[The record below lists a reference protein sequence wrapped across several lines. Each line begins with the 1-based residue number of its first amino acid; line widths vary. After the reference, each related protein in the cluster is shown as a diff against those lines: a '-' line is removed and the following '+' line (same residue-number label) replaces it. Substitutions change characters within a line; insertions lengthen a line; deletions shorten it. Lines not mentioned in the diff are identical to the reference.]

1 MVSSLTSASLA
12 VLFLWSGAVRSQTT
26 HLVTVGTSGSF
37 YDPPTVSAQKGDIV
51 RFLFTSSDHTVTQS
65 TYENPCIPLPGGFN
79 SGLIGPAINT
89 SANLLSWDLVV
100 ADDTQPIWYFCQG
113 VSPASH
119 CAAGMA
125 GVINPP
131 SIALWDNFISAA
143 KAVSGTPS
151 PTPALFLT
159 GVGAY
164 ATSPPVAVLS
174 LSATPS
180 SDVSAISSLSIMFA
194 TSTSSSPTPTP
205 QPASKTPVGPIVGG
219 AVGGVAAVI
228 IITVLA
234 ILLYRAKRSARRDVP
249 DGDESTQIRQKEP
262 QTGIYSSELTP
273 NRPQPERLQQGHFV
287 QPDPYRPQRIP
298 PRNNQLSSELPRQL
312 PRPPYEYSPLAPQPS
327 IRDIAHE
334 VVALL
339 KNDGSVLPRTS
350 QAPETVPSTA
360 SPNIFAGYATR
371 SSLEHTESLDA
382 RNRRVASPVSA
393 TYPPRYE
400 A

>member
-1 MVSSLTSASLA
+1 MVSSLVSICLTA
-12 VLFLWSGAVRSQTT
+12 LFLWPGLARSQTT

-79 SGLIGPAINT
+79 SGLIGPAINA
-89 SANLLSWDLVV
+89 SANTLSWDLVV
-100 ADDTQPIWYFCQG
+100 ADDTQPIWYFCEG
-113 VSPASH
+113 TSPVSH

-131 SIALWDNFISAA
+131 SITEWDNFISAA

-164 ATSPPVAVLS
+164 ATQAPIPVLS

-194 TSTSSSPTPTP
+194 TSTSSSSPTSAPS
-205 QPASKTPVGPIVGG
+205 PASRTPIGPIVGG
-219 AVGGVAAVI
+219 VVGGVAAVS
-228 IITVLA
+228 IITVLT
-234 ILLYRAKRSARRDVP
+234 ILLCRAKRSARRHTP
-249 DGDESTQIRQKEP
+249 DGDDGGQMGQKESQAASYAP
-262 QTGIYSSELTP
+262 PLVP
-273 NRPQPERLQQGHFV
+273 NRPQPEYLQHGSPV
-287 QPDPYRPQRIP
+287 QAYGPQWAP
-298 PRNNQLSSELPRQL
+298 LPNAQFNAGSPQLGTRQL
-312 PRPPYEYSPLAPQPS
+312 PRPPTDYGHLAAQPS
-327 IRDIAHE
+327 IHDIAHE

-339 KNDGSVLPRTS
+339 KNEGSGF
-350 QAPETVPSTA
+350 TA
-360 SPNIFAGYATR
+360 ATR
-371 SSLEHTESLDA
+371 GPEPAPPTSTPAPGNA
-382 RNRRVASPVSA
+382 RPSMDYADSPGNRRVASPLSA
-393 TYPPRYE
+393 TYPPQYE